1 MDRAVIAPGGY
12 PPTRVV
18 SVSGAVARHRSVRSF
33 LDRPVDREKVLDILR
48 RSPAILRDPITQ

>member
-1 MDRAVIAPGGY
+1 MDSAVIAPDGH
-12 PPTRVV
+12 PPARVV
-18 SVSGAVARHRSVRSF
+18 SVSEAVARHGSMRAF